1 MTEPVTDPVSVAE
14 QADEQ
19 PAAPPSPLLP
29 DDAVDRLVH
38 VITVAFPHRAVPT
51 GPYRRT
57 AEHIV
62 SLVSGNDYQT
72 ALLGQGL
79 VGLDALREQPFADLD
94 ASDALAVLQS
104 IEHTPFFV
112 LVRSSTVTF
121 MYSDPELWAAV
132 GYEGSSSHLGGYVDR
147 GFDDLDWLPPARITE
162 HPSLTGEKS

>member
-1 MTEPVTDPVSVAE
+1 MTDPVTDPVSVAE
-14 QADEQ
+14 EAAEQ
-19 PAAPPSPLLP
+19 PAASPSPLLP
-29 DDAVDRLVH
+29 DDVVDRLVH
-38 VITVAFPHRAVPT
+38 VIKVAFPHRAVPE

-62 SLVSGNDYQT
+62 SLVSGNGYQT

-94 ASDALAVLQS
+94 PDDALAVLKS
-104 IEHTPFFV
+104 VEHTPFFV

-132 GYEGSSSHLGGYVDR
+132 GYEGFSSDQGGYVDR
-147 GFDDLDWLPPARITE
+147 GFDDLDWLPAARITE
-162 HPSLTGEKS
+162 HPSLTGEKA